1 MSSIVGLTKMT
12 YFAKLVNLAR
22 IHQGS
27 GKKFKWGNKRGLLA
41 AGNFHENGKLEK
53 LARIHQR
60 FCKNSNKVTKRGILT
75 NGDYKKM
82 ANFGRK
88 REIWAKMASMRK
100 THQEFG
106 QIFK

>member
-1 MSSIVGLTKMT
+1 MIVGLTKMT

-27 GKKFKWGNKRGLLA
+27 GKKFKWDNKRGLLA
-41 AGNFHENGKLEK
+41 AGNFDENGKLEK

-60 FCKNSNKVTKRGILT
+60 FCKNSNKATKREILT
-75 NGDYKKM
+75 NGDYKM
-82 ANFGRK
+82 ANCGRK
-88 REIWAKMASMRK
+88 KEIWAKMASMRK

>member
-1 MSSIVGLTKMT
+1 M
-12 YFAKLVNLAR
+12 NLAR
-22 IHQGS
+22 IYQES
-27 GKKFKWGNKRGLLA
+27 GKKFKWDNKRGLLA

-53 LARIHQR
+53 LATIHQR
-60 FCKNSNKVTKRGILT
+60 FCKNSNKATKREILT
-75 NGDYKKM
+75 NGDYKM

-88 REIWAKMASMRK
+88 KEIWAKMASMRK

>member
-1 MSSIVGLTKMT
+1 M
-12 YFAKLVNLAR
+12 NLAR

-27 GKKFKWGNKRGLLA
+27 GNKFKWDNKRGLLA
-41 AGNFHENGKLEK
+41 AGNFHENGKLK
-53 LARIHQR
+53 LARIRQR
-60 FCKNSNKVTKRGILT
+60 FSKNSNEVTKREILT

-88 REIWAKMASMRK
+88 REIWAKMASMLK

>member
-1 MSSIVGLTKMT
+1 M
-12 YFAKLVNLAR
+12 
-22 IHQGS
+22 
-27 GKKFKWGNKRGLLA
+27 A

-60 FCKNSNKVTKRGILT
+60 FCKNSNKVTKREILT
-75 NGDYKKM
+75 IGDYQKM

-106 QIFK
+106 QIFKGDDKKGHLNKWRFYENYKFGKNL